1 MALLTEMPTE
11 IGTADNSVHYGSTDS
26 AAVAAAAAVAL
37 TKSSSS
43 SNGKD
48 RQITHRINSTGF
60 AASRASSP
68 SGSEDEA
75 TQSATIGIF
84 VKKELVSKSKDI
96 ALTVI
101 ERYHSA
107 TSTKMYDV
115 EELIDYYFHRRL
127 AAFTAVIISY
137 LPFVITPNQIT
148 IFGLFL
154 GWASAVCLYDS
165 EFHTPLGW
173 EPNQSLAMASFLMFS
188 WIVSDCADGQVARLC
203 KRGTR
208 TGRILDGFV
217 DGLVLAPNCGILGL
231 MCAHRYGEPHYM
243 LFSIIAGVSLWVH
256 AIVYDKV
263 KNVYMENALPQSE
276 CDGETVE
283 SVRAEY
289 HAAKAKN
296 PLALDSILLGIYV
309 IYLTAQAAF
318 TSDAASKAEIARH
331 TLLATCNDD
340 YHSMFISRYQNL
352 VRLASFMGISAHV
365 VGLYIAYFTAIFYW
379 DALFYV
385 QVYFAV
391 VLNLVLFTVLI
402 LYSKSGMATAQPNK
416 QGSL

>member
-1 MALLTEMPTE
+1 MALL
-11 IGTADNSVHYGSTDS
+11 ADMSVDTGNAVINSVQSAKSPVYGSTDS
-26 AAVAAAAAVAL
+26 VELPIGVV
-37 TKSSSS
+37 
-43 SNGKD
+43 KD
-48 RQITHRINSTGF
+48 NQITHRVNSTGF

-75 TQSATIGIF
+75 SQSAGASFGIAI
-84 VKKELVSKSKDI
+84 KKEALVAKSKDI
-96 ALTVI
+96 ALTVL

-115 EELIDYYFHRRL
+115 EELVDYYFHRRL
-127 AAFTAVIISY
+127 AALPAVIISY

-148 IFGLFL
+148 LFGLVL
-154 GWASAVCLYDS
+154 GWGSAVCLYDS
-165 EFHTPLGW
+165 EFHTPLAW
-173 EPNQSLAMASFLMFS
+173 KPNNSLAIASLLMFL

-231 MCAHRYGEPHYM
+231 MCAHRYGEPHYA
-243 LFSIIAGVSLWVH
+243 LFSIFAGVSLWVH

-289 HAAKAKN
+289 QAAKAKN
-296 PLALDSILLGIYV
+296 PMALDSVLLGIYV
-309 IYLTAQAAF
+309 IYLTAQAKF
-318 TSDAASKAEIARH
+318 TTDAAAKAEVARH

-340 YHSMFISRYQNL
+340 YHSMFISRYSNL
-352 VRLASFMGISAHV
+352 VRLASLMGISAHV
-365 VGLYIAYFTAIFYW
+365 VGLYVAYFTAIFYW

-385 QVYFAV
+385 QVYFGV
-391 VLNLVLFTVLI
+391 VLNLVLVAVLVQ
-402 LYSKSGMATAQPNK
+402 YSNSGMSTAQPNK

>member
-1 MALLTEMPTE
+1 MALLSD
-11 IGTADNSVHYGSTDS
+11 A
-26 AAVAAAAAVAL
+26 
-37 TKSSSS
+37 SSSLEPKPQLY
-43 SNGKD
+43 GATDARTAPPPADAK
-48 RQITHRINSTGF
+48 ITHRVNSAGF

-68 SGSEDEA
+68 SSSGDEA
-75 TQSATIGIF
+75 SGERGA
-84 VKKELVSKSKDI
+84 KKDAALLTKSKEV
-96 ALTVI
+96 ALTVL

-115 EELIDYYFHRRL
+115 EELIDFYFHRRL
-127 AAFTAVIISY
+127 AAFAAVIISY

-148 IFGLFL
+148 LFGLAL

-173 EPNQSLAMASFLMFS
+173 EPTHSLAVAALLMFL

-217 DGLVLAPNCGILGL
+217 DGLVLAPNCAVLGML
-231 MCAHRYGEPHYM
+231 CVNRYGNPQYM
-243 LFSIIAGVSLWVH
+243 LFATVAGVSLWVH

-283 SVRAEY
+283 SVRAEFRE
-289 HAAKAKN
+289 AKAKN

-309 IYLTAQAAF
+309 IYLTAQSKFTTEAA
-318 TSDAASKAEIARH
+318 AKAETTRY
-331 TLLATCNDD
+331 TLLVTCKDE
-340 YHSMFISRYQNL
+340 YHAQFISRYSWI
-352 VRLASFMGISAHV
+352 VRVASFMGISAHV
-365 VGLYIAYFTAIFYW
+365 VGLYVAYFAAIFYW

-385 QVYFAV
+385 QVYFAL
-391 VLNLVLFTVLI
+391 VLNLVLATVLI
-402 LYSKSGMATAQPNK
+402 LYSSSGMSTAQPNK
-416 QGSL
+416 QGLL

>member
-1 MALLTEMPTE
+1 MAN
-11 IGTADNSVHYGSTDS
+11 GT
-26 AAVAAAAAVAL
+26 AAAAAL
-37 TKSSSS
+37 KSAG
-43 SNGKD
+43 GKID
-48 RQITHRINSTGF
+48 NQITHRVNSSGF

-68 SGSEDEA
+68 SGSEDESA
-75 TQSATIGIF
+75 NQSTTIRILE
-84 VKKELVSKSKDI
+84 KKDVAAKSMDS
-96 ALTVI
+96 LL
-101 ERYHSA
+101 ERYYSA

-127 AAFTAVIISY
+127 AAFSAVIISY

-148 IFGLFL
+148 IFGLGL

-173 EPNQSLAMASFLMFS
+173 EPNQSLAMASLLMFA

-217 DGLVLAPNCGILGL
+217 DGLVLAPNCAILGL
-231 MCAHRYGEPHYM
+231 MCAHRYGEPQYA
-243 LFSIIAGVSLWVH
+243 LYSVIAGLSLWVH
-256 AIVYDKV
+256 ALVYDKV

-289 HAAKAKN
+289 HAAKAQN
-296 PLALDSILLGIYV
+296 PFALDSILLGIYV
-309 IYLTAQAAF
+309 IYLSAQAMF
-318 TSDAASKAEIARH
+318 TSDAASKAEAARH
-331 TLLATCNDD
+331 TLLATCSDE
-340 YHSMFISRYQNL
+340 YHTMFIRRYQNL

-365 VGLYIAYFTAIFYW
+365 VGLYVAYFTAIFYW

-391 VLNLVLFTVLI
+391 VLNVILVVVLF
-402 LYSKSGMATAQPNK
+402 LYFKTGMATAQPNK